1 MRVAVGS
8 KNPVKLRAVRRVFAR
23 VFGEVEVISIEVS
36 SGVSSQ
42 PFGFEETIRGAIN
55 RAKASFSD
63 DLNFS
68 VGIEAGLIPVP
79 LSLTGYFDIQITA
92 IYDGNRLSL
101 GAGPGFEYPPD
112 VIRETLKG
120 KEVGEVMDNFTGVS
134 SIGEKIGAIGY
145 LSKGLMDRT
154 ELTEISVLMA
164 LIPFLNSENY
174 FI

>member
-8 KNPVKLRAVRRVFAR
+8 KNPVKLRAVQRVFTR
-23 VFGEVEVISIEVS
+23 VFGQVEVISREVS
-36 SGVSSQ
+36 SGVSPQ
-42 PFGFEETIRGAIN
+42 PFGFEETVRGAIN

-79 LSLTGYFDIQITA
+79 MTLTGYFDIQVTA
-92 IYDGNRLSL
+92 VYDGERLSL
-101 GAGPGFEYPPD
+101 GCGPGFEYPPR
-112 VIRETLKG
+112 VIQETLKG
-120 KEVGEVMDNFTGVS
+120 KEVGEVMESFTGIR
-134 SIGEKIGAIGY
+134 SIGEKIGAIGH

-164 LIPFLNSENY
+164 LIPFLNSEDY